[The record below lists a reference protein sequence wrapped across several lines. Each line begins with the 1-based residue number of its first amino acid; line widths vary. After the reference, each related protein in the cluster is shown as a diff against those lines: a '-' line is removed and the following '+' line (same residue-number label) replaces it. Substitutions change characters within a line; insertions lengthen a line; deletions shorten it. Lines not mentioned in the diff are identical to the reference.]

1 MKQEQQ
7 TLEKKLKYAIKSN
20 DLTKIHNIFDEI
32 YVMYGKLV
40 YFKIAQY
47 IDNKHD
53 IAELTQDVFISFYNN
68 IFNVDISN
76 IKYYLIISS
85 KNKAID
91 YLRRKKEII
100 IINDDIIDEQEDVV
114 TTNIEYEEIIDKMKL
129 FLTEFEIE
137 LIIKHNIDGYTFKEL
152 SNQYKRPINTLISI
166 YNRSL
171 QKFRKGN
178 EKNERK

>member
-1 MKQEQQ
+1 MKLGQQ
-7 TLEKKLKYAIKSN
+7 TLEKRLKYAIKSN
-20 DLTKIHNIFDEI
+20 DLTIIHNIFDEI

-53 IAELTQDVFISFYNN
+53 VAELTQDVFISFYNN

-76 IKYYLIISS
+76 IKYYLITSS

-91 YLRRKKEII
+91 YLRHKKEI
-100 IINDDIIDEQEDVV
+100 IINDDIIDKQEDIV
-114 TTNIEYEEIIDKMKL
+114 TSNIEYEEIIEKMKL

-171 QKFRKGN
+171 KKFRKGN
-178 EKNERK
+178 EKNERN